1 MNKLLAS
8 LFFTLLLF
16 VGCHKQPTLN
26 SSNMQEPSWILN
38 PNQNGKIG
46 AVGVA
51 GVTYDQKLSSQ
62 RNLAITRA
70 LNELSLQK
78 GVKVELQLQKQET
91 LSHNKSNTQINEK
104 SSYTSSTNIKAHI
117 KKVWKDRLSNEL
129 YIWMVIE

>member
-1 MNKLLAS
+1 
-8 LFFTLLLF
+8 
-16 VGCHKQPTLN
+16 
-26 SSNMQEPSWILN
+26 MQEPSWILN